1 MNNFPSWSQE
11 QRKALSNNACIEKW
25 ILSSINLK
33 GWVVML
39 ERIVLAAL
47 FVLGSTSVVYAQAP
61 YYQGK
66 SIKVVVG
73 FTTGGF
79 YDRWARLLSR
89 YMPKYIPGSP
99 EMLVQNMPGAGSVV
113 ATNYVYSV
121 AKPDG
126 LTIGFPSSGIYLDQL
141 VGRKEVQFDI
151 RKFAWIGSP
160 VKEPMI
166 FYIRSD
172 SPFKTIAEIKTAKEP
187 PKCGSTGTVSTDF
200 ILARMLEDTL
210 PPLKIN
216 TVLGYP
222 GGAEIDLAVE
232 KGEVICR
239 GMTASPYFGRE
250 PFLTWQKNKF
260 VRVLLY
266 TGDKRD
272 ERLPDVPTI
281 GEIFDREKVPEASR
295 RVAEVILAAESFGR
309 PIIAT
314 PGTPADRVKILRSA
328 FDQAMKDPELLAETK
343 KARMDVDPENGETLE
358 KLATRILE
366 QPADVINR
374 VKKILSN

>member
-1 MNNFPSWSQE
+1 MRFGIL
-11 QRKALSNNACIEKW
+11 ALS
-25 ILSSINLK
+25 L
-33 GWVVML
+33 
-39 ERIVLAAL
+39 VLAWASQL
-47 FVLGSTSVVYAQAP
+47 HAQAAP
-61 YYQGK
+61 FYQGK

-89 YMPKYIPGSP
+89 HMPKHLPGNP
-99 EMLVQNMPGAGSVV
+99 EMVVQNMPGAGSVV
-113 ATNYVYSV
+113 ATNYVYGV

-126 LTIGFPSSGIYLDQL
+126 LTIGFPSNGIYLDQL
-141 VGRKEVQFDI
+141 VGRPEVKFDI

-172 SPFKTIAEIKTAKEP
+172 SPYKTIADLKNSKEP

-200 ILARMLEDTL
+200 ILARLLEETL

-222 GGAEIDLAVE
+222 GGSEIDLAVE

-250 PFLTWQKNKF
+250 PFISWEKKNF

-266 TGDKRD
+266 TGEKRD
-272 ERLPDVPTI
+272 ERIADVPTLR
-281 GEIFDREKVPEASR
+281 EIFDKEKVPETSR

-309 PIIAT
+309 PIFAT
-314 PGTPADRVKILRSA
+314 PGTPGDRVKLLRSA
-328 FDQAMKDPELLAETK
+328 FEKALKD
-343 KARMDVDPENGETLE
+343 
-358 KLATRILE
+358 
-366 QPADVINR
+366 
-374 VKKILSN
+374 

>member
-1 MNNFPSWSQE
+1 M
-11 QRKALSNNACIEKW
+11 LTL
-25 ILSSINLK
+25 ILTLGLILASSTNL
-33 GWVVML
+33 
-39 ERIVLAAL
+39 LAQ
-47 FVLGSTSVVYAQAP
+47 TP

-89 YMPKYIPGSP
+89 HMPKHLPGNP
-99 EMLVQNMPGAGSVV
+99 EMVVQNMPGAGSVV
-113 ATNYVYSV
+113 ATNYVYGV

-126 LTIGFPSSGIYLDQL
+126 LTIGFPSNGIYLDQL
-141 VGRKEVQFDI
+141 VGRPEVKFDI

-172 SPFKTIAEIKTAKEP
+172 SPYKTIADVKNSKEP

-200 ILARMLEDTL
+200 ILARLLEETL

-222 GGAEIDLAVE
+222 GGSEIDLAVE

-250 PFLTWQKNKF
+250 PFISWEKKNF

-266 TGDKRD
+266 TGEKRD
-272 ERLPDVPTI
+272 ERIPDVPTLR
-281 GEIFDREKVPEASR
+281 EIFDKEKVPENSR

-309 PIIAT
+309 PIFAG
-314 PGTPADRVKILRSA
+314 PGTPADRIKLLRNA
-328 FDQAMKDPELLAETK
+328 FEQALKDPELLAEAK
-343 KARMDVDPENGETLE
+343 KGRMDVEPESGQNLE
-358 KLATRILE
+358 RLASKVLD
-366 QPADVINR
+366 QPPDVIAR